1 MTPWAHASS
10 SYHTNT
16 SDSHSLTR
24 IAGVVVQ
31 RINMQMSSRSS
42 SRKICVRAAVVALAG
57 VVFVGNASAFAP
69 STGTSQV
76 TQPLFMQRREIV
88 DMLTKATIGAGVAAL
103 VGSTQEA
110 NALDMDSF
118 EKSLIDKDTSDC
130 DPNLDRKC
138 TPKLSADEAL
148 CKYGVPGSDSRG
160 AACRRVR
167 DVGGRLPGAKKGER
181 DIKGWVDNPIAL

>member
-1 MTPWAHASS
+1 
-10 SYHTNT
+10 
-16 SDSHSLTR
+16 
-24 IAGVVVQ
+24 
-31 RINMQMSSRSS
+31 MSSRSS
-42 SRKICVRAAVVALAG
+42 SSKIRARAAAIAL
-57 VVFVGNASAFAP
+57 VFIGNASAFAP
-69 STGTSQV
+69 STGTSQM
-76 TQPLFMQRREIV
+76 TQPLLCMQRREIV
-88 DMLTKATIGAGVAAL
+88 DMFTKATVGAGLATL
-103 VGSTQEA
+103 VGLTQEA
-110 NALDMDSF
+110 SALDMDSF

-138 TPKLSADEAL
+138 TPKLTADEAL

>member
-1 MTPWAHASS
+1 MTM
-10 SYHTNT
+10 SYKVK
-16 SDSHSLTR
+16 L
-24 IAGVVVQ
+24 G
-31 RINMQMSSRSS
+31 
-42 SRKICVRAAVVALAG
+42 AAAALIS
-57 VVFVGNASAFAP
+57 VFVVGDVSAFAP
-69 STGTSQV
+69 GTLTASSKVV

-88 DMLTKATIGAGVAAL
+88 DMFTKATIGAGVATL

-138 TPKLSADEAL
+138 TPKLTADEAL

-167 DVGGRLPGAKKGER
+167 DAGGLLPGAKKGER

>member
-1 MTPWAHASS
+1 MFISCSSTISSITFKEKQIAASEIKMT
-10 SYHTNT
+10 
-16 SDSHSLTR
+16 
-24 IAGVVVQ
+24 
-31 RINMQMSSRSS
+31 MSC
-42 SRKICVRAAVVALAG
+42 KVRVGAVAALVSVAA
-57 VVFVGNASAFAP
+57 VGNALAFAP
-69 STGTSQV
+69 HLNTSSSKVV

-88 DMLTKATIGAGVAAL
+88 DMFTKVTVGVGVATL
-103 VGSTQEA
+103 VGSTQQA

-138 TPKLSADEAL
+138 TPKLTADEAL

-167 DVGGRLPGAKKGER
+167 DAGGLLPGAKKGER

>member
-1 MTPWAHASS
+1 
-10 SYHTNT
+10 
-16 SDSHSLTR
+16 
-24 IAGVVVQ
+24 
-31 RINMQMSSRSS
+31 MQISSRSS
-42 SRKICVRAAVVALAG
+42 SRKIIGGKAAVVALAS

-69 STGTSQV
+69 SRGTPQV
-76 TQPLFMQRREIV
+76 THPLFMQRREIV
-88 DMLTKATIGAGVAAL
+88 DMFTKATIGAGVGTL
-103 VGSTQEA
+103 FGSSQEA